1 MAGMKI
7 HRRNGGDGY
16 GDMEPSI
23 GAPITDRLLF
33 VAVVLL
39 MIAIVWPVFTKVFE
53 ERHREDS
60 NGGSLMT
67 NYVNGVR

>member
-1 MAGMKI
+1 MKI
-7 HRRNGGDGY
+7 HRRNGGDGD
-16 GDMEPSI
+16 GDTEPMRW
-23 GAPITDRLLF
+23 APITDRLLF

-53 ERHREDS
+53 ERHREEG
-60 NGGSLMT
+60 NGGNLMT